1 MTTANGNA
9 PQVANNGGASKPFK
23 IFISY
28 DSREDEAYAV
38 CHHSNL
44 KRTSITVEITLIVQS
59 NFRVHT
65 TL

>member
-23 IFISY
+23 IFIGY
-28 DSREDEAYAV
+28 DPREDEAYEV
-38 CHHSNL
+38 CRYSIL
-44 KRTSITVEITLIVQS
+44 KRTFIPVEITPIVQS
-59 NFRVHT
+59 DLRVHT